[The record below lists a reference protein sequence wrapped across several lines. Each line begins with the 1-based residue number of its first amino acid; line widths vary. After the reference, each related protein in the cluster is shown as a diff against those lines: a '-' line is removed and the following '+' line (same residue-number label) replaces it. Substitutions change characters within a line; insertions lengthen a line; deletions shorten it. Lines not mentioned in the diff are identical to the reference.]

1 MENAKKK
8 VLEIRKKSNGKIWR
22 DMKMEG
28 ASECDTD
35 DKNKVESLV
44 KKWLVFFEKNLN
56 KIANLDQKTYK
67 NETMKGKLGKD
78 SITSALYKINKLKLS

>member
-28 ASECDTD
+28 AR
-35 DKNKVESLV
+35 
-44 KKWLVFFEKNLN
+44 
-56 KIANLDQKTYK
+56 
-67 NETMKGKLGKD
+67 
-78 SITSALYKINKLKLS
+78 